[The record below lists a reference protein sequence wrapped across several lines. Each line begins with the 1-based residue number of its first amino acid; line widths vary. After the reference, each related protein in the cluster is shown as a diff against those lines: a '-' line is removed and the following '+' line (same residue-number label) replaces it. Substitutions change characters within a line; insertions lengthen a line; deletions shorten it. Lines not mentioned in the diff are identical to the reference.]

1 MATELLH
8 IPKHGSLGRMI
19 PIVVPVGPDHDPR
32 PAIASS
38 LRAASEA
45 SPCTQTMHI
54 LVFNG
59 TRGPVVDPNVLVKEI
74 SETTPAFAVAVIA
87 DDVGYIR
94 AVQEG
99 LGIAAR
105 LGTRQDLVG
114 FLDADAV
121 LRGTAHW
128 AFLERALATEPTL
141 DAISGMVI
149 HEQCELWETPSS
161 QKFIRALERTGNV
174 VNKPYIQGGAGGT
187 LARRPAFERAITTAL
202 NLGALIGPSLSASAL
217 ATGRTIRATSHL
229 PCGHTPRKTL
239 EEWLI
244 SVTAYEQSWRRLLGL
259 YGTEIERPW
268 REFLHDAEE
277 QVSSDPRL
285 SRDLADCQVLRQLVV
300 DRVAREHR
308 SSAIKPEVPLAT
320 ST

>member
-1 MATELLH
+1 MTAELLH
-8 IPKHGSLGRMI
+8 IPKRGTSGSSI
-19 PIVVPVGPDHDPR
+19 PIVVPVGADHDPR

-59 TRGPVVDPNVLVKEI
+59 TREPAVDPGVLIKEL
-74 SETTPAFAVAVIA
+74 SETTAAFAVASIA
-87 DDVGYIR
+87 EDVGYIR

-99 LGIAAR
+99 LGIAAH

-121 LRGTAHW
+121 LHGTAHW

-149 HEQCELWETPSS
+149 HDQCEMWETPSS
-161 QKFIRALERTGNV
+161 QKFIRALESTRGV
-174 VNKPYIQGGAGGT
+174 VNKPYIQGGAGGS
-187 LARRPAFERAITTAL
+187 LARRPAFERAVSTAL
-202 NLGALIGPSLSASAL
+202 DLGTLIGPSLSASAL
-217 ATGRTIRATSHL
+217 AAGRTIRATSHL
-229 PCGHTPRKTL
+229 PCGHTPRRTL
-239 EEWLI
+239 EEWLT
-244 SVTAYEQSWRRLLGL
+244 SVTAYEKSWRRLLGL
-259 YGTEIERPW
+259 YGTDIERPW

-277 QVSSDPRL
+277 VVSSDPGL

-300 DRVAREHR
+300 DRVEQEHL
-308 SSAIKPEVPLAT
+308 SSTIKAEASLAT
-320 ST
+320 SI

>member
-1 MATELLH
+1 MTVELLH
-8 IPKHGSLGRMI
+8 IPQRETLSSAI

-45 SPCTQTMHI
+45 RPHTQTLHI

-59 TRGPVVDPNVLVKEI
+59 TREPAVDPDLVIKEF
-74 SETTPAFAVAVIA
+74 SGEPALLAVAIIP

-99 LGIAAR
+99 IGLATHLAA
-105 LGTRQDLVG
+105 RQDLVG

-121 LRGTAHW
+121 LHGTAHW
-128 AFLERALATEPTL
+128 EYLERVLATEPSL
-141 DAISGMVI
+141 DAISGMVV
-149 HEQCELWETPSS
+149 HEHCEMWETPSS
-161 QKFIRALERTGNV
+161 QKFIRTLERAWGV

-187 LARRPAFERAITTAL
+187 LARRPAFERAIDTAL
-202 NLGALIGPSLSASAL
+202 DLGTLIGPSLSASAL
-217 ATGRTIRATSHL
+217 AVGRTIRATSHL
-229 PCGHTPRKTL
+229 PCGHTPRRTL

-244 SVTAYEQSWRRLLGL
+244 SVTAYEKSWRRLLGL
-259 YGTEIERPW
+259 YGTEIEGPW
-268 REFLHDAEE
+268 REFLQKA
-277 QVSSDPRL
+277 QAAVSSDPRL

-300 DRVAREHR
+300 DRVKQA
-308 SSAIKPEVPLAT
+308 EVSLAT
-320 ST
+320 SI